1 MVRHTGH
8 TTIYRRQLSAALM
21 AALFARA
28 ASGRVFVREHAK
40 PIRLHMRFT

>member
-1 MVRHTGH
+1 MLRHTGY

-21 AALFARA
+21 AVLFARV
-28 ASGRVFVREHAK
+28 ASDRVVVREHAK